1 MSCGVMHGLS
11 QKLLSLTRA
20 GVADCRIGALK
31 HHGEDMHKPWT
42 RPLMIALLATAGLLA
57 ACDQERI
64 AKLEEGVAT
73 ENDVRKQ
80 FGEPTQ
86 IVEHADGSKLL
97 EYPRQPEGWTN
108 YAIEIGADG
117 KMSSLRQLLSPAN
130 FAKVET
136 GMSQMAV
143 RKLLG
148 IPAKKITYP
157 PKPDEEVWTWHFQQG
172 QDKKDFDVVFNKQGQ
187 VQSTATSDDQRQ
199 QNRN

>member
-1 MSCGVMHGLS
+1 M
-11 QKLLSLTRA
+11 LLQERQIMRSVFTLFLVASLLT
-20 GVADCRIGALK
+20 
-31 HHGEDMHKPWT
+31 
-42 RPLMIALLATAGLLA
+42 
-57 ACDQERI
+57 ACDPQRAE
-64 AKLEEGVAT
+64 KLEEGLST
-73 ENDVRKQ
+73 EADVRKQ

-130 FAKVET
+130 FAKVAP
-136 GMSQMAV
+136 GMNQMAV

-172 QDKKDFDVVFNKQGQ
+172 QDKKDFDVVFNPQGQ
-187 VQSTATSDDQRQ
+187 VQSTAISDDQRQ

>member
-1 MSCGVMHGLS
+1 
-11 QKLLSLTRA
+11 
-20 GVADCRIGALK
+20 
-31 HHGEDMHKPWT
+31 MHKPWA
-42 RPLMIALLATAGLLA
+42 RPLMITLLAATGLLA
-57 ACDQERI
+57 ACDQERV

-73 ENDVRKQ
+73 ETDVRKQ
-80 FGEPTQ
+80 FGEPAQ

-117 KMSSLRQLLSPAN
+117 KMSSLRQLLTPAN
-130 FAKVET
+130 FAKVEP
-136 GMSQMAV
+136 GMQQMAV

-187 VQSTATSDDQRQ
+187 VQSTAISDDQRQ

>member
-1 MSCGVMHGLS
+1 
-11 QKLLSLTRA
+11 
-20 GVADCRIGALK
+20 
-31 HHGEDMHKPWT
+31 MHKFWT
-42 RPLMIALLATAGLLA
+42 RPLMIALLSAAGLLA

-73 ENDVRKQ
+73 EADVRKQ

-117 KMSSLRQLLSPAN
+117 KMSSLRQLLTPAN
-130 FAKVET
+130 FAKVEP

-172 QDKKDFDVVFNKQGQ
+172 QDKKDFDVVFNKLGQ
-187 VQSTATSDDQRQ
+187 VQNTAISDDQRQ